1 MKLLINKNRL
11 LAAAS
16 FFVLL
21 FAAAGCSDTAEVE
34 QPEFAVSETDLA
46 FEQSAGEK
54 IVTVET
60 NLADWMPSSP
70 AEGSWLSLEK
80 SAGKL
85 VVKAKENVTGEIRK
99 TYIILNASRA
109 VKKITVSQAAATAT
123 LGIEGGEVLLPQK
136 GGDVTAYITSNLS
149 GYEIKKTETA
159 DWLTV
164 IPKKHSVKFVAP
176 VNRST
181 NDRVAKLALVGS
193 GKTAEVIVRQPGISL
208 FILACNP
215 GTPFD
220 IYKMMDFEHR
230 RGSILA
236 EYAAPDASFDLTEES
251 FYFHTTS
258 PLFKDIYYVHDT
270 RTGVATRVFTR
281 SFTDEGIKAVRSP
294 EFKAYL
300 AERGYVRSEQDT
312 NIYVSELEKQAMRI
326 DILESNHSVV
336 LFFNQVRTQQQD
348 YPTFETLD
356 LGPLELLN
364 NDSKKSSDVEAW
376 ENSQGSSLMAKHT
389 NENGEIE
396 ALSFNTN
403 RNPLIN
409 RSYFFY
415 SKSNSPQISNS
426 KIGSVEQYTL
436 NFDTPT
442 LGVWQNGN
450 NWDITRQFDSLLKAN
465 GFVFIESSGKFHV
478 YGRKSDKL
486 VLAIKGDK
494 FSDINNNKP
503 VLQIGVLYK
512 PSLFSQNSSEA
523 RRALHE
529 CLLKMK
535 NNR

>member
-1 MKLLINKNRL
+1 
-11 LAAAS
+11 
-16 FFVLL
+16 
-21 FAAAGCSDTAEVE
+21 
-34 QPEFAVSETDLA
+34 
-46 FEQSAGEK
+46 
-54 IVTVET
+54 
-60 NLADWMPSSP
+60 
-70 AEGSWLSLEK
+70 
-80 SAGKL
+80 
-85 VVKAKENVTGEIRK
+85 
-99 TYIILNASRA
+99 
-109 VKKITVSQAAATAT
+109 
-123 LGIEGGEVLLPQK
+123 
-136 GGDVTAYITSNLS
+136 
-149 GYEIKKTETA
+149 
-159 DWLTV
+159 
-164 IPKKHSVKFVAP
+164 
-176 VNRST
+176 
-181 NDRVAKLALVGS
+181 
-193 GKTAEVIVRQPGISL
+193 
-208 FILACNP
+208 
-215 GTPFD
+215 
-220 IYKMMDFEHR
+220 MDFEHR

-312 NIYVSELEKQAMRI
+312 NIYVSKLEKQAMRI

-512 PSLFSQNSSEA
+512 PSLFSQNNSEA